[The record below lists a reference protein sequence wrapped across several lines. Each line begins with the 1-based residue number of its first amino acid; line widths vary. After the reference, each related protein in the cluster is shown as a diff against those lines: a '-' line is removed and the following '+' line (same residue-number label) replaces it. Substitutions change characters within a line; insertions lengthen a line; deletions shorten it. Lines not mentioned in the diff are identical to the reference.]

1 MVVQNVRERLLV
13 SKRERLNFD
22 METFKLR
29 KPNDLKVIDEYHVK
43 TADRFVRLKNFGN
56 GRNTSRA
63 WGK

>member
-1 MVVQNVRERLLV
+1 
-13 SKRERLNFD
+13 

-43 TADRFVRLKNFGN
+43 TLNRFVGLENFDK